1 MSGRLKSR
9 ITRRV
14 LGRGVKDFLKKADN
28 FLQRTKLLSNVGSAL
43 NSTVMPMQYRG
54 IADKALD
61 YARSKGY
68 GKRKIVYK
76 RGGALTSAGGSLRPA
91 GSGGARRSLPK
102 PSRALF
108 NPRMIN
114 PPTLGPRLKAYF

>member
-91 GSGGARRSLPK
+91 GGRRSLPK

>member
-9 ITRRV
+9 TTRRV

-28 FLQRTKLLSNVGSAL
+28 FLQRTKLLSNVGGVL
-43 NSTVMPMQYRG
+43 NSTIMPMQYRG

-76 RGGALTSAGGSLRPA
+76 RGGSLRPA
-91 GSGGARRSLPK
+91 GGALMSAGGARRSLPK
-102 PSRALF
+102 PTRALF

-114 PPTLGPRLKAYF
+114 PPTLGPRLRAYF

>member
-1 MSGRLKSR
+1 MSSRLKSR

-76 RGGALTSAGGSLRPA
+76 RGGSLRPA
-91 GSGGARRSLPK
+91 GGALMSAGGARRSLPK
-102 PSRALF
+102 QPRALF
-108 NPRMIN
+108 NPRMIT

>member
-54 IADKALD
+54 MADKALD

-76 RGGALTSAGGSLRPA
+76 RGGSLRPA
-91 GSGGARRSLPK
+91 GGALMSAGGRRSLPK
-102 PSRALF
+102 QPRALF
-108 NPRMIN
+108 NPRMIT

>member
-14 LGRGVKDFLKKADN
+14 LGRGVKDFLKKADS
-28 FLQRTKLLSNVGSAL
+28 FLQKTKLLSNVGGVL
-43 NSTVMPMQYRG
+43 NNTVMPMQYRG
-54 IADKALD
+54 IGDKALE

-76 RGGALTSAGGSLRPA
+76 RGGSLRPA
-91 GSGGARRSLPK
+91 GGALMSAGGARRSLPK
-102 PSRALF
+102 QPRALF

-114 PPTLGPRLKAYF
+114 PPTLGPRLRAYF

>member
-1 MSGRLKSR
+1 MSSRLKSR

-14 LGRGVKDFLKKADN
+14 LGRGVKDFLKKADS

-68 GKRKIVYK
+68 GKRKIVIK
-76 RGGALTSAGGSLRPA
+76 RGGSLRPA
-91 GSGGARRSLPK
+91 GGALMSAGGARRSLPK
-102 PSRALF
+102 QPRALF

-114 PPTLGPRLKAYF
+114 PPTLGPRLRAYF

>member
-1 MSGRLKSR
+1 
-9 ITRRV
+9 
-14 LGRGVKDFLKKADN
+14 
-28 FLQRTKLLSNVGSAL
+28 
-43 NSTVMPMQYRG
+43 MPMQYRG

-76 RGGALTSAGGSLRPA
+76 RGGALTSAGGSLRPP
-91 GSGGARRSLPK
+91 GGRRSLPK

-108 NPRMIN
+108 NPRVIN